1 MATTVNSVKV
11 RVQKNGVVV
20 HKHEGANGFHDPSRK
35 HEGATSTSE
44 GHLVDLKLN
53 KQHLSKPD
61 GWEKLTEA
69 EQTQYAEALAG
80 KTFWIYPNKKEQG
93 MTTAEEQQ
101 LIAEMDAGFKA
112 DVVAEAEALLAEV
125 AES

>member
-1 MATTVNSVKV
+1 MANTNSVKV

-35 HEGATSTSE
+35 HNGATSTSE

-53 KQHLSKPD
+53 KQHLAKPE
-61 GWEKLTEA
+61 GWDALTE
-69 EQTQYAEALAG
+69 EQQTQYAEALAG
-80 KTFWIYPNKKEQG
+80 KTFWIYPTKSTEG
-93 MTTAEEQQ
+93 MTTEEEQQ

-125 AES
+125 SES